1 MRATVYDS
9 APEIAQPLRFLQAA
23 WSDLRASPRIGRRLF
38 SSGMRG
44 RARRSLLGY
53 LWLLIPPAAAT
64 AICVYLNSLG
74 VIAAGKTVLPYPLHV
89 LSGVLLWQVFAEAI
103 HAPAQQLLSARH
115 LISKSSLPHE
125 ALFLAGLFE
134 VLVSTSIRTVLL
146 TAAFWVFIGPIV
158 PGLAFF
164 AGLAAIILLGFAVG
178 VTAACWILLLEDASH
193 LLRLAT
199 TFWFVA
205 TPIAYPAVKSGALAY
220 NPVTPL
226 LETAR
231 SGFTDNRLADGLVA
245 TTLAAALVLIAAW
258 LLYRIARPHLVER
271 LG

>member
-1 MRATVYDS
+1 MRGTVYDS
-9 APEIAQPLRFLQAA
+9 APEIARPLRFAQAA
-23 WSDLRASPRIGRRLF
+23 WSDLRESPRIGQRLF
-38 SSGMRG
+38 SSSLRG

-64 AICVYLNSLG
+64 AMCVYLNSLG
-74 VIAAGKTVLPYPLHV
+74 IIAVGETQLPYPLHV
-89 LSGVLLWQVFAEAI
+89 LSGVLLWQIFAEAI
-103 HAPAQQLLSARH
+103 HAPAQQLLAARH
-115 LISKSSLPHE
+115 LISKSPLPHE
-125 ALFLAGLFE
+125 ALFLAGLFD
-134 VLVSTSIRTVLL
+134 VALSAAIRTILL
-146 TAAFWVFIGPIV
+146 TAAFWVFVGPTL
-158 PGLAFF
+158 PGPAFL
-164 AGLAAIILLGFAVG
+164 AGLAAMIMLGSAIG
-178 VTAACWILLLEDASH
+178 VAAAGWVLLLEDTSH

-205 TPIAYPAVKSGALAY
+205 TPIAYPAVKSGLLAH

-231 SGFTDNRLADGLVA
+231 SGFTGAPLVDGLLGTSA
-245 TTLAAALVLIAAW
+245 AAALLLVIAW